1 MKLPELTRIKADRL
15 LSKFPDAVKYV
26 GEGEFS
32 VSSESG
38 HGSYRVMDKI
48 DTWTCEC
55 RYFQEEEE
63 TCKHIAA
70 VMLNLERQIGVT
82 AEIVDRDARVSYSQN
97 WEAYDLAQMAELRLF
112 DPLLLGLV
120 ESIEDPQPARS
131 TGRPR
136 TEFSTDLF
144 CAVRKVASMYS
155 CRRSYGFLET
165 AHEKKYLDSTPNYSI
180 SSRLLIREDVTPILK
195 ELVSLSALPLS
206 AVEEFATVAIDSSG
220 FRTNSY
226 GFYCQ
231 EKHGPSI
238 RNVWLKASLL
248 AGCKT
253 HGVFRAEITQSNVA
267 DATLFQELL
276 GGAIQ
281 AGFDIGKAT
290 ADKAYLS
297 RANYNYGSELGI
309 SVFIPFKSDSIAMAK
324 GSPAWKKMYH
334 LFHLKRDEFDEEY
347 HPRSN
352 VESVFSAIKMKFGEA
367 IKSKN
372 PTAQINEAYCKII
385 AYNITVVIHEMFEH
399 GLESHLLPIDNL
411 TGNNVPNPYRQY
423 KYLTEFDKANL

>member
-38 HGSYRVMDKI
+38 HGRYRVLDKI
-48 DTWTCEC
+48 DSWTCEC

-70 VMLNLERQIGVT
+70 VMLNLDRQIGVT
-82 AEIVDRDARVSYSQN
+82 AEIVDKLAKVSYPQN

-195 ELVSLSALPLS
+195 ELVSLSAFPL
-206 AVEEFATVAIDSSG
+206 
-220 FRTNSY
+220 
-226 GFYCQ
+226 
-231 EKHGPSI
+231 
-238 RNVWLKASLL
+238 
-248 AGCKT
+248 GC
-253 HGVFRAEITQSNVA
+253 R
-267 DATLFQELL
+267 
-276 GGAIQ
+276 
-281 AGFDIGKAT
+281 
-290 ADKAYLS
+290 
-297 RANYNYGSELGI
+297 
-309 SVFIPFKSDSIAMAK
+309 
-324 GSPAWKKMYH
+324 
-334 LFHLKRDEFDEEY
+334 
-347 HPRSN
+347 
-352 VESVFSAIKMKFGEA
+352 
-367 IKSKN
+367 
-372 PTAQINEAYCKII
+372 
-385 AYNITVVIHEMFEH
+385 
-399 GLESHLLPIDNL
+399 
-411 TGNNVPNPYRQY
+411 
-423 KYLTEFDKANL
+423 